1 MNDIKPQSLWNRGFI
16 ALLITQFTVAFNDNC
31 FRWLLVPIGK
41 AYDSNNE
48 DLIRLLG
55 GVFLIIPF
63 MLWTSLAGY
72 VTDRFSRRNAILWC
86 KSIELILLTSAV
98 GVICMGPDISGS
110 AMPLKLYILL
120 GIMFLLGSQAAFFS
134 PSKYGTIPDLVPET
148 SISAANGVVSMLTM
162 LACVSGQILGG
173 YIFFWTTFFDDAKKA
188 VGVPG
193 GNSVWITVLV
203 LVGMAMVGLAS
214 SYFIPKMKAVDPQ
227 AKFPLNP
234 FWQTGKDIAA
244 LFSHKMLFW
253 VSMASA
259 FFWGLAALAQNNIDK
274 YAIEYLLVQQQHVTV
289 LAAVLTIGIGI
300 GAVFCG
306 WLSGKRIEMGLV
318 PIGAFGMGIFIFIL
332 GFTPAHA
339 ENIAKGFGTPFDTP
353 YLFATVMML
362 MTGLAAGLYDIPLA
376 AYIQEKSPPKERGR
390 MIAAYNFCTFSA
402 MLLFLVLG
410 FAGASVFHHVHE
422 HPSLMIWL
430 ATGSFTIA
438 VGAVLAYWFDGALM
452 IFLLRHLLYIIYRP
466 KVIGAENIPGEGS
479 AVFVC
484 NHVSLLDGL
493 LVYAVC
499 PRNIRYLAYEL
510 TLPKFFEPCVRES
523 GIIKILP
530 GNPKNIINGIRQA
543 RTAVQNGELVGIFA
557 EGGVSRNGQMK
568 AFEPGFLSVLKVSPD
583 TAGAGTNIPV
593 IPCHIG
599 GLHESMFSY
608 KYGDKKMILKPRR
621 LLQNVI
627 ISFGKPMYNV
637 QNPQEVQIAV
647 QELGVDSYRTYNKKN
662 RRTAD
667 DPYRSA
673 LHADGTQTVFDYK
686 PFLAKYGD
694 VIPALNVPADRVF
707 DTFHIYS
714 KDGSVGRALCNAVIK
729 IVGKNGEL
737 LPPDTVGTIAYKT
750 TDTADWVNT
759 NLIGKMDSD
768 GFVFVMNND

>member
-1 MNDIKPQSLWNRGFI
+1 MDSNKPHKLWNSGFI
-16 ALLITQFTVAFNDNC
+16 ALLVTQFTVAFNDNC

-41 AYDSNNE
+41 AYDSDNE

-86 KSIELILLTSAV
+86 KSIELVLLASAV
-98 GVICMGPDISGS
+98 GVICMGPDIAGS
-110 AMPLKLYILL
+110 SMPLKLYLLL

-193 GNSVWITVLV
+193 GNSVWVTVLV
-203 LVGMAMVGLAS
+203 LVGMATVGLVS
-214 SYFIPKMKAVDPQ
+214 SYFIPKMKAADTK
-227 AKFPLNP
+227 AKFPFNP

-300 GAVFCG
+300 GAVLCG

-332 GFTPAHA
+332 GFTPPHA
-339 ENIAKGFGTPFDTP
+339 AGIQPGFGTPLDSP
-353 YLFATVMML
+353 YMFATAMML
-362 MTGLAAGLYDIPLA
+362 LTGLAAGLYDIPLA

-410 FAGASVFHHVHE
+410 FAGAFAFNRVHE
-422 HPSLMIWL
+422 HPSLMIWI
-430 ATGSFTIA
+430 ATGSFTVA

-452 IFLLRHLLYIIYRP
+452 VFVLRYLLYIVYRP
-466 KVIGAENIPGEGS
+466 KVVGIENIPEESG
-479 AVFVC
+479 AVLVC

-493 LVYAVC
+493 MLYAVS

-510 TLPKFFEPCVRES
+510 TLPKCFEPCVREA

-543 RTAVQNGELVGIFA
+543 REALKNEELVGIFA
-557 EGGVSRNGQMK
+557 EGGMSRNGQMK
-568 AFEPGFLSVLKVSPD
+568 AFEPGFLSVLKGGEGV
-583 TAGAGTNIPV
+583 PV
-593 IPCHIG
+593 IPCHIS
-599 GLHESMFSY
+599 GLLESMFSY

-647 QELGVDSYRTYNKKN
+647 QELGIDSFVKCNKKN
-662 RRTAD
+662 HKTAD
-667 DPYRSA
+667 YPYRSA
-673 LHADGTQTVFDYK
+673 LHVPDDQTAFDCQ
-686 PFLAKYGD
+686 PFLAKYGE
-694 VIPALNVPADRVF
+694 VIPALNIPADRVF
-707 DTFHIYS
+707 DTFYTYS

-729 IVGKNGEL
+729 IIGKDGEL
-737 LPPDTVGTIAYKT
+737 LPPDMVGTIAYKT
-750 TDTADWVNT
+750 TETVDWVIT
-759 NLIGKMDSD
+759 ALTGKMDSD
-768 GFVFVMNND
+768 GFVFVE